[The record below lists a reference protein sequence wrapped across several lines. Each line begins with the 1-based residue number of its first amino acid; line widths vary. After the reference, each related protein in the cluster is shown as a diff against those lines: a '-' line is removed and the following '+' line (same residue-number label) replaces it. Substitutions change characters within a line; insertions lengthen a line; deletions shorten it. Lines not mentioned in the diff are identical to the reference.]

1 MEIIRISVE
10 EMVNIIK
17 ETILISEVVMEIMV
31 EEQQIKM
38 EGKMVYLILMEEIQ
52 LINKDEILKNNRINY
67 ILNSLWNNCF
77 Y

>member
-1 MEIIRISVE
+1 ME